1 MNIETPHIPSGVST
15 EDALK
20 ILGAI
25 GGVEKHDDERELF
38 YKASCDDFEVGFY
51 HSDGKVTAAW
61 YNDPKGRDSEEGLNQ
76 NRELLIIKSTLDG
89 FSSIALAATFGI
101 GVLFSIIPLF
111 IFQGGL
117 TIGSKKLTYFFDQT
131 TIDVLSSI
139 GGILIIGIAINIL
152 GLGDVNLENLLPSL
166 FLSIILAKAN
176 QYWAKRKDQFTL
188 FNKK

>member
-25 GGVEKHDDERELF
+25 GEVEKHDDERELF

-76 NRELLIIKSTLDG
+76 KVAQYLKRYGNIEDWEE
-89 FSSIALAATFGI
+89 GI
-101 GVLFSIIPLF
+101 NNGWIQFFNNNKANVGMAYGIHKDVIRFN
-111 IFQGGL
+111 
-117 TIGSKKLTYFFDQT
+117 FFD
-131 TIDVLSSI
+131 
-139 GGILIIGIAINIL
+139 
-152 GLGDVNLENLLPSL
+152 
-166 FLSIILAKAN
+166 
-176 QYWAKRKDQFTL
+176 
-188 FNKK
+188 